1 MARDGYRIFD
11 ADTHI
16 IEPVEPIEEYLA
28 AADRAKLAAL
38 APLVGRAPAKAGMSR
53 YVIGKRPALNRRLG
67 SRERVAPPSAATR
80 GVKDGGTPW
89 DVRWQGPPFPTDR
102 VSFDPHARV
111 KDMDIEGIDVNMI
124 LPSGGVP
131 ACAGLADVALEQAM
145 YRAYHG
151 FLADYCAPYPERLT
165 SLILVSARDVASSVA
180 EIERWAKEPW
190 PVGIFPICPPEL
202 SLDDEAWEPIWAA
215 AEAHDLTVVIHS
227 FTMTIPYPPG
237 MWDTWDNVFLQ
248 RAAGHVWNAQRNMA
262 ALIGAGV
269 LDRYPKLRLTAL
281 ECGHGWLPFWASRLD
296 ELAEMSRHALPPLKQ
311 KPSEYIRGPQYFQ
324 SIQLHEGEQSLRHAL
339 EALGEDTLMFAT
351 DYPHSESWFP
361 KSVDVVLGWTSISE
375 TARRKLLWDNAVQC
389 YHRYGA
395 RILAQLNPSP
405 PSGERVA
412 VRAET
417 PASERRGEG

>member
-16 IEPVEPIEEYLA
+16 IEPVEPIEERLST
-28 AADRAKLAAL
+28 ADRAKLAAL
-38 APLVGRAPAKAGMSR
+38 GPLIGRAPARAGMTR
-53 YVIGKRPALNRRLG
+53 YWIGKRPALDRRLG
-67 SRERVAPPSAATR
+67 SRERVAPPPRTAR
-80 GVKDGGTPW
+80 DGGTPW

-111 KDMDIEGIDVNMI
+111 KDMDLEGIDVNMI

-131 ACAGLADVALEQAM
+131 AFCSIDDVALELAVYQ
-145 YRAYHG
+145 AYHR
-151 FLADYCAPYPERLT
+151 FLADYCAPYPDRLA
-165 SLILVSARDVASSVA
+165 SVVLVTARDAAGSVA
-180 EIERWAKEPW
+180 EIRRCAEAAW

-202 SLDDEAWEPIWAA
+202 TLDDPGWEPIWAA

-227 FTMTIPYPPG
+227 FTMTVPYPPG

-269 LDRYPKLRLTAL
+269 LDRHPELRLTAL
-281 ECGHGWLPFWASRLD
+281 ECGHGWLAFWAARLD
-296 ELAEMSRHALPPLKQ
+296 ELAEMARHALPPLARR
-311 KPSEYIRGPQYFQ
+311 PSEYIRGPQYFQ
-324 SIQLHEGEQSLRHAL
+324 SIQLHEGELSLRQAI

-361 KSVDVVLGWTSISE
+361 KSVDVVLGWTGLTE
-375 TARRKLLWDNAVQC
+375 TQRRKLLWDNAARC
-389 YHRYGA
+389 YGRYAA
-395 RILAQLNPSP
+395 RALDNPGP
-405 PSGERVA
+405 RPG
-412 VRAET
+412 
-417 PASERRGEG
+417 

>member
-16 IEPVEPIEEYLA
+16 IEPVEPIEEYLS
-28 AADRAKLAAL
+28 AADRARLAAL
-38 APLVGRAPAKAGMSR
+38 GPLVGRGPAKAGMSR
-53 YVIGKRPALNRRLG
+53 YLIGKRPKLDRRLG
-67 SRERVAPPSAATR
+67 SRERVAPPSGATR

-111 KDMDIEGIDVNMI
+111 KDMDLEGVDVNMV

-131 ACAGLADVALEQAM
+131 AFCGLEDVALEQAM
-145 YRAYHG
+145 YRAYHR

-165 SLILVSARDVASSVA
+165 SLVLVSARDVAASVA
-180 EIERWAKEPW
+180 EIRRCGEEAW
-190 PVGIFPICPPEL
+190 PVGVFPICPPEL
-202 SLDDEAWEPIWAA
+202 SLDDPDWEPSWAA
-215 AEAHDLTVVIHS
+215 AQAYDLTVVIHS
-227 FTMTIPYPPG
+227 FTMTVPYPPG
-237 MWDTWDNVFLQ
+237 TWDTWDNVFIQ

-269 LDRYPKLRLTAL
+269 LDRYPALRLTSL
-281 ECGHGWLPFWASRLD
+281 ECGHGWLAFWASRLD
-296 ELAEMSRHALPPLKQ
+296 ELAEMSRHALPPLAR

-324 SIQLHEGEQSLRHAL
+324 SIQLHEGELSLRQAI

-361 KSVDVVLGWTSISE
+361 KSVEVVLGWTSIGE
-375 TARRKLLWDNAVQC
+375 TAKRKLLWDNAAHC
-389 YHRYGA
+389 YRRLTSRHQGQA
-395 RILAQLNPSP
+395 
-405 PSGERVA
+405 
-412 VRAET
+412 
-417 PASERRGEG
+417 PASLRAAS